1 MSNLVISVLMSAYN
15 SELYVKEAIE
25 SILSQTYQEF
35 EFIIINDGS
44 SDETDSIITS
54 YSDPRIIYINNHQNI
69 GLIASLNKGLKI
81 AKGNYIARMD
91 ADDIAL
97 PNRFEMQLEVFKKN
111 PDAIAVGSDYFS
123 FSDSKKTYIKSSS
136 DSDYNKAVLF
146 FSPCFCHP
154 CVMMKNIFNE
164 LNIYYNNDFKHA
176 EDYQL
181 WTQLAFH
188 GKFLNVTEPLLMYR
202 SHLNQISAINKSTQS
217 EISYKIRKAYLN
229 KLGFKV
235 DDNKLEIINLIGNN
249 VFITSKIVL
258 FQIENCLLDL
268 KEQNKI
274 LEIFNENSFNVFIHK
289 FWIDSCGNSNL
300 GLQAITIY
308 LKSPLSKLLSVKI
321 STKFKLFLK
330 CLIRIFRT
338 H

>member
-15 SELYVKEAIE
+15 SELYIKQAIE
-25 SILSQTYQEF
+25 SILSQTYQDF

-54 YSDPRIIYINNHQNI
+54 YSDPRIIYINNHQNL

-111 PDAIAVGSDYFS
+111 PDAIVVGSDYFS
-123 FSDSKKTYIKSSS
+123 FSDSKKTYVKSSS

-154 CVMMKNIFNE
+154 SVMMKNIFNE

-188 GKFLNVTEPLLMYR
+188 GSFLNVTEPLLMYR

-268 KEQNKI
+268 VEQNKT
-274 LEIFNENSFNVFIHK
+274 LNIFNENSFNVFIHK

-308 LKSPLSKLLSVKI
+308 LKSPLSKLLSVEI
-321 STKFKLFLK
+321 SANFKLFLK
-330 CLIRIFRT
+330 CLIRRFRK